1 MDQPLDDRG
10 EQRADQSE
18 ETPPQ
23 AVDVVISDV
32 VAPQTG
38 DGAIAAEVPAPAV
51 DRVISGV
58 PAAIPRHLVTVPAA
72 EAAEY
77 PIPAAPERDRVR
89 WGPVVAGSVV
99 SLGALILLNAFG
111 IAVGASA
118 LKPGVDLANWW
129 NWPGV
134 YGGASLIVSL
144 FLGGWVAARAA
155 AAPVPYA
162 GAMHG
167 LLVGVATVAVVGLTS
182 LLGIG
187 NLLGFLGANLAFISD
202 FNPAGTNAT
211 TVYDTI
217 KHGSW
222 GTLIFI
228 AAGFIAAA
236 IGGLLASLRNKSTY
250 NRASASGSPEL
261 RPARA

>member
-1 MDQPLDDRG
+1 MDQPQGERG
-10 EQRADQSE
+10 ETRADQPE

-38 DGAIAAEVPAPAV
+38 DGAITAEMPAPAV
-51 DRVISGV
+51 DRVVSDV
-58 PAAIPRHLVTVPAA
+58 PAAIPRQLVRIPAA
-72 EAAEY
+72 EVAEY
-77 PIPAAPERDRVR
+77 PIPEGNRVR

-99 SLGALILLNAFG
+99 SIGALILLNAFG

-129 NWPGV
+129 NWPGI
-134 YGGASLIVSL
+134 YGGASLILSL
-144 FLGGWVAARAA
+144 FLGGWVASRAA
-155 AAPVPYA
+155 AAPVLYA

-167 LLVGVATVAVVGLTS
+167 LLVGVATVAVGALVS
-182 LLGIG
+182 LIGVG
-187 NLLGFLGANLAFISD
+187 NLLGFLGANLAFIAD
-202 FNPAGTNAT
+202 FDPNAPDAT
-211 TVYDTI
+211 TAYDTI

-228 AAGFIAAA
+228 AAGFVSAAL
-236 IGGLLASLRNKSTY
+236 GGMLGSGRHTNTYDMAPASR
-250 NRASASGSPEL
+250 EM

>member
-10 EQRADQSE
+10 EQRADQTE

-99 SLGALILLNAFG
+99 SIGALILLNAFG

-144 FLGGWVAARAA
+144 FLGGWVASRAA
-155 AAPVPYA
+155 AAPVLYA

-167 LLVGVATVAVVGLTS
+167 LLVGVATVAVGGLVS
-182 LLGIG
+182 LVGIG
-187 NLLGFLGANLAFISD
+187 NLLGFLGANLAFIAD
-202 FNPAGTNAT
+202 FDPSAADAT
-211 TVYDTI
+211 PVYDTI
-217 KHGSW
+217 KHGAW

-228 AAGFIAAA
+228 AAGFVSAAL
-236 IGGLLASLRNKSTY
+236 GGMLG
-250 NRASASGSPEL
+250 SGRRTAMNNMAPVSPEM
-261 RPARA
+261 RPART